1 MSKVLIISDTHFFRK
16 AQLISYLSNFND
28 IDHIIHCGDIYVGY
42 KPGDIDNLHLCKG
55 NNDFAQLPFI
65 DHFEI
70 DNIRFTTTHGH
81 INSYAY
87 KPDTLIE
94 LIDEYPSDVICFGHT
109 HVPYI
114 KQADNVLIL
123 NPGSLVLS
131 RTSPKVNTYVIYD
144 TQTKKASF
152 HDALTHEIIQ
162 I

>member
-1 MSKVLIISDTHFFRK
+1 MSKILIISDTHFFRK
-16 AQLISYLSNFND
+16 NQLISFLSSFND
-28 IDHIIHCGDIYVGY
+28 IDHIIHCGDIYIGF
-42 KPGDIDNLHLCKG
+42 KTTDISNMHICKG
-55 NNDFAQLPFI
+55 NNDFSDLPII

-94 LIDEYPSDVICFGHT
+94 LLDAYPSDVICFGHT

-114 KQADNVLIL
+114 KEENNVLIL
-123 NPGSLVLS
+123 NPGSLSLS
-131 RTSPKVNTYVIYD
+131 RTYPKRNTYAIYD

-152 HDALTHEIIQ
+152 YDAQTHEMIEI
-162 I
+162 